1 MVFQPNLQ
9 NPIKAYLLRNEI
21 PAAIRNIYNS
31 MVSCLYPDINAFT
44 EEYHKWGLGS
54 GPMYKIPDEARFLT
68 RVTDLLVTE
77 AGDELWLAPG
87 TPRNWLE
94 PGKNIIVYNTETV
107 FGKVSYELKCS
118 TKSNTVE
125 ATITVLPDLP
135 DGKVKLFVRSPFEK
149 PIKTV
154 LVNGKAWNNW
164 DARKE
169 TIVLPSKVAALY
181 IIVTY

>member
-1 MVFQPNLQ
+1 
-9 NPIKAYLLRNEI
+9 
-21 PAAIRNIYNS
+21 
-31 MVSCLYPDINAFT
+31 MVSCLYPDVNAFT

-87 TPRNWLE
+87 TPRNWLG
-94 PGKNIIVYNTETV
+94 PGKTINVYNTETV

-118 TKSNTVE
+118 AKSNTVE
-125 ATITVLPDLP
+125 ATIAIPSGLPE
-135 DGKVKLFVRSPFEK
+135 GKAKLFVRSQFEK

-154 LVNGKAWNNW
+154 VINGKAWNNW
-164 DARKE
+164 DGLKE
-169 TIVLPSKVAALY
+169 AIVLPSKVGALN